1 MAVTAVTGEI
11 GSGKSTAARILAEKL
26 GCVCFDADR
35 VAKGCWLCEDVKAQA
50 ASRWGSEIL
59 NTSGQL
65 IIPKLAEHIFSS
77 KSEHDFCS
85 SLIHPIVMQGLRE
98 LAQNHSD
105 SVLEIPL
112 LPEAGRPDWIDR
124 VIYVAADFAV
134 RAERC
139 RVQRGWSVEE
149 LRRRESYL
157 LPQNVRMSVCEVV
170 IHNDGGINELAEL
183 IEAAIQHIS
192 VNKHYSLNTNN

>member
-26 GCVCFDADR
+26 GCVCVDADR
-35 VAKGCWLCEDVKAQA
+35 VAKALWLRDDVKAQA
-50 ASRWGSEIL
+50 VKHWGSEIL
-59 NTSGQL
+59 DSSGQI

-77 KSEHDFCS
+77 KAEHDFCS
-85 SLIHPIVMQGLRE
+85 KLIHPLVMHELRKLTQN
-98 LAQNHSD
+98 LAD
-105 SVLEIPL
+105 SVVEISL
-112 LPEAGRPDWIDR
+112 LPEAGRPDWVDM

-139 RVQRGWSVEE
+139 RAQRGWDVEE

-157 LPQNVRMSVCEVV
+157 LPECERISVCEVV
-170 IHNDGGINELAEL
+170 IHNDGGIDELARQL
-183 IEAAIQHIS
+183 QEAI
-192 VNKHYSLNTNN
+192 

>member
-35 VAKGCWLCEDVKAQA
+35 AAKALWLRDDVKAQA
-50 ASRWGSEIL
+50 VNRWGTEIL
-59 NTSGQL
+59 DPSGQIL
-65 IIPKLAEHIFSS
+65 TTRIAEHIFSA
-77 KSEHDFCS
+77 KSEHDFCNR
-85 SLIHPIVMQGLRE
+85 LIHPLVMSELRE
-98 LAQNHSD
+98 LVQCRED

-112 LPEAGRPDWIDR
+112 LPEAGRPDWINR

-139 RVQRGWSVEE
+139 RAQRSWSVKE
-149 LRRRESYL
+149 LRRRESFL
-157 LPQNVRMSVCEVV
+157 LPARERISVCDVV
-170 IHNDGGINELAEL
+170 IHNDGGINELAIQLEEL
-183 IEAAIQHIS
+183 I
-192 VNKHYSLNTNN
+192 

>member
-35 VAKGCWLCEDVKAQA
+35 AAKALWLRDDVKTQA
-50 ASRWGSEIL
+50 VNRWGSEIL
-59 NTSGQL
+59 DTSGQL
-65 IIPKLAEHIFSS
+65 IIPKLAAHIFSS
-77 KSEHDFCS
+77 KSEHDFCNR
-85 SLIHPIVMQGLRE
+85 LIHPLVMSELRE
-98 LAQNHSD
+98 LVQCRED

-124 VIYVAADFAV
+124 VIYVAADFAL

-139 RVQRGWSVEE
+139 RAQRDWSVEE

-157 LPQNVRMSVCEVV
+157 LPQNVRMSVCDVV
-170 IHNDGGINELAEL
+170 IHNDGGINELAIQL
-183 IEAAIQHIS
+183 EAII
-192 VNKHYSLNTNN
+192 